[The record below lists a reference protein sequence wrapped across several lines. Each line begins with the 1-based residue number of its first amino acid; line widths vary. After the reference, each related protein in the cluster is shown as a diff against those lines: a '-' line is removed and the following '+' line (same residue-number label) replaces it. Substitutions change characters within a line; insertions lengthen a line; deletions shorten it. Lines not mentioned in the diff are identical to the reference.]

1 MGRVRDA
8 GNKSYGSV
16 RIADFANLLDGQI
29 ITIGEKI
36 FEWDDDAAV
45 DPGNILVEIG
55 VDDAECITN
64 LIDQINAEYP
74 TTLLAYVDPVDPKT
88 LRIEAKEPGGLGNL
102 VFTTDMADGD
112 NIIAAVGGELAAGAG
127 DENRARASGTYVVT
141 ALDVLAEN
149 LMIPTPFSAPFL
161 GNLRVVSSADVPKYI
176 TDKPTISSTRIK
188 ISKNGAT
195 NLATGDKVTWEVYSA
210 E

>member
-16 RIADFANLLDGQI
+16 RIADFASLIDGEI

-36 FEWDDDAAV
+36 FEWDDNAAV
-45 DPGNILVEIG
+45 DPGNFPVTIG
-55 VDDAECITN
+55 ATDAECITN
-64 LIDQINAEYP
+64 LMDQINAEYP
-74 TTLLAYVDPVDPKT
+74 STLVAYVDPVDTKT
-88 LRIEAKEPGGLGNL
+88 LRIEAMEAGGLGNL
-102 VFTTDMADGD
+102 VFTTDMADAD
-112 NIIAAVGGELAAGAG
+112 NIIAAVAGELAAGAS
-127 DENRARASGTYVVT
+127 DENRARASGTYIVT

-149 LMIPTPFSAPFL
+149 LMIPTPFSAPVL
-161 GNLRVVSSADVPKYI
+161 GNLRVVTSADVPKYI
-176 TDKPTISSTRIK
+176 SDKPTISSTRIK

-195 NLATGDKVTWEVYSA
+195 NLAADDKVTWEAYSA